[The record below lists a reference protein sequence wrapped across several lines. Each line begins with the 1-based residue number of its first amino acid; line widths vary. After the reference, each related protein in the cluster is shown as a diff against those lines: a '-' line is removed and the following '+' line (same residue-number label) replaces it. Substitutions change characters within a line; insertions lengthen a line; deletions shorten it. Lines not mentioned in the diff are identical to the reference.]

1 MNDGSNGK
9 AIGFSNFYKEND
21 IVKYRGILRCI
32 IVPSA
37 SNITLGLESNSAN
50 WSAWAKGSIT

>member
-1 MNDGSNGK
+1 MVLNGK

-21 IVKYRGILRCI
+21 IVKYRGIIYRCI
-32 IVPSA
+32 IVLTSA

-50 WSAWAKGSIT
+50 WSVWAKGPIT